1 MADLSK
7 FTEQDWQK
15 LLDRLTVHAQRK
27 YVKLG
32 WFSNGRYRSPQG
44 QDPEDVAAEAIIRTI
59 DGRRIHD
66 EKKCP
71 DFYYFLK
78 GCVDSIISH
87 SIDSKEAKITESMP
101 SIVTDKGEIKEIEL
115 EGCEASPL
123 IICTKKDLAE
133 KVEFI
138 LRKAFEQDEIVC
150 GILDCLDAGI
160 DKRSEVAEYLEVSLK
175 EVDNAKKRLRRE
187 VDKKLNKLS
196 WSTNDER

>member
-1 MADLSK
+1 MADLAE
-7 FTEQDWQK
+7 FTEQDWQG

-32 WFSNGRYRSPQG
+32 WFSNGKYRNPQG
-44 QDPEDVAAEAIIRTI
+44 HGPEDVAAEAITRTI
-59 DGRRIHD
+59 EGRRTYD

-78 GCVDSIISH
+78 RCVDSIISH
-87 SIDSKEAKITESMP
+87 LIDSKETEITESMP
-101 SIVTDKGEIKEIEL
+101 SIVTDKGAVKEIEL

-160 DKRSEVAEYLEVSLK
+160 DKRSEMAEYLEVSLK
-175 EVDNAKKRLRRE
+175 EIDNAKKRLRRE